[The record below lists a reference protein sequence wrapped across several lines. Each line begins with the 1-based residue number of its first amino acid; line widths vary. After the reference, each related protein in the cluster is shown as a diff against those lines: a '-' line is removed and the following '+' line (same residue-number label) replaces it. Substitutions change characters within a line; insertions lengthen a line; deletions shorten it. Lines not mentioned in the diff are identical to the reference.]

1 MLALFNK
8 KNLSL
13 AQLFDSIKMQFKFKQ
28 TIIFTVDLL
37 LLQEI
42 FKSCILSLL
51 PLFFIFYF
59 FLFFFIFPWLQPQV
73 LPFLRHLLQVRFLF
87 IYSVH
92 ITLQSQNTYIT
103 KLTIYNTV
111 LKSTYNLLHS

>member
-73 LPFLRHLLQVRFLF
+73 LPFLRHLLQVRFFF
-87 IYSVH
+87 IYLLC
-92 ITLQSQNTYIT
+92 TYYIT
-103 KLTIYNTV
+103 ITEYLHYKA
-111 LKSTYNLLHS
+111 YNLQHSTKIDL